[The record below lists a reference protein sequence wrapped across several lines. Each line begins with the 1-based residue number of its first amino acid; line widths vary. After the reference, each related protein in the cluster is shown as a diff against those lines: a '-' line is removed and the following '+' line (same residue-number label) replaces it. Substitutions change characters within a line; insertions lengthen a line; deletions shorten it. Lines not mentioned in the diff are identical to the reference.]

1 MNIQDIFIQGGPA
14 MWPLLLLSILSV
26 TTIIERI
33 WYWANALTKEKQIVN
48 RVIDSARRGQWG
60 KAHQIAKQSTN
71 QPIGRFLY
79 APLRLQSPDPELF
92 RLALEA
98 AADEELGAMRRGD
111 KIFEAV
117 IALAPLLGLLGTVLG
132 LINSLGSIRLG
143 DIGTSSAAGVTL
155 GISEALI
162 TTATGL
168 IIAILSLAFY
178 RIFQGLASGQIKLFH
193 KAGNDLELLYRQNWP
208 HVKTQL
214 QFPEQEEEEV
224 AEEPEDYEP
233 PIFQN
238 GVLNSDISDGDNN
251 SSRLPQK
258 KIKPVERS
266 EFLED
271 EDESK

>member
-1 MNIQDIFIQGGPA
+1 MNIQEIFAKGGPV

-26 TTIIERI
+26 TTIIERM

-60 KAHQIAKQSTN
+60 KAHQIAKQSSN
-71 QPIGRFLY
+71 HPIGRFLY

-98 AADEELGAMRRGD
+98 GAEDELAAMRRGD

-117 IALAPLLGLLGTVLG
+117 ITISPLLGLLGTVLG

-143 DIGTSSAAGVTL
+143 DIGTASAAGVTL
-155 GISEALI
+155 GIAEALI
-162 TTATGL
+162 TTAAGL

-178 RIFQGLASGQIKLFH
+178 RIFQALAFGQIKLFH
-193 KAGNDLELLYRQNWP
+193 KAGNDLELLYRENWP

-214 QFPEQEEEEV
+214 QFPESEEEQLPT
-224 AEEPEDYEP
+224 EPEDFEP
-233 PIFQN
+233 PIFN
-238 GVLNSDISDGDNN
+238 NAAFNPNVSDEENN
-251 SSRLPQK
+251 TSRLPQK
-258 KIKPVERS
+258 KIKPAEKP

-271 EDESK
+271 EDEQP